1 MIRHVSDYGCIILMD
16 ERFRTGGI
24 EISKWLNE
32 CRKTYTELEPL
43 ENDLCSFYKSNAP
56 DWKPQA

>member
-1 MIRHVSDYGCIILMD
+1 MMD

-32 CRKTYTELEPL
+32 CKKTYTELEPL
-43 ENDLCSFYKSNAP
+43 EQDLCAFYKSNAP
-56 DWKPQA
+56 DWKP

>member
-1 MIRHVSDYGCIILMD
+1 MD

-32 CRKTYTELEPL
+32 CRKTYSELEPL